1 MEHEKEIY
9 QQLRD
14 ARAAQR
20 AMQQKV
26 DGYIG
31 GPNLTAD
38 GSPRP
43 SLRER
48 PQRDDARAARAS
60 LRGPDMSRTPSNEPS
75 GDAYI
80 TGHASRYRR
89 TFAKDWGHDDD
100 LNAREEKG
108 AVITRRTRLSIP
120 VTRSRRAA
128 TPEGVTSFHFNHV
141 NITRTAAE
149 TTSSS
154 GVKNRP
160 GSARAHARYLERETA
175 LATDA
180 EGVVDRI
187 ENEFG
192 SGMGTASKIEANEIE
207 KVSGRAESG
216 SIYIERE
223 EALAVDTNGV
233 AVLYSNIDPDAGERR
248 KFWNLVEAYENEPGI
263 DAMRVRMADDLAL
276 WERVIADAECPKVVR
291 ESLTKVNPNRDTRIK
306 TADNDLLRRLL
317 KRHGW
322 TPPPRKKNHENQEDY
337 DARLARE
344 YDKRGITF
352 EDARGGRIQFR
363 IIGELPHETDHEGR
377 VRILR
382 GMAEEFEKRAVPY
395 MAVMHAPDHTN
406 NATNWH
412 FHLIY
417 HDRPARRFTGKAEDH
432 LPPLNGNATPYKK
445 RQWEIAAGGLH
456 QAETQAQIGKWDFDV
471 EVSYKQR
478 CRRTV
483 KSRPYAQNKNREVTR
498 KTFVPMLRQRLADLT
513 NEELARV
520 GETRRLDPRKYSEI
534 GIDRAT
540 DEHVGTKLSQREQ
553 WGIPTEVGSR
563 NEERQWDYIIASL
576 EQEKALQEEA
586 LLEDVAAMRRLLSAS
601 TREVSEAE
609 DLTQDIARYEAA
621 RRAAIEHQNVARHMK
636 ELHARAASR
645 ASKLE
650 ETCEKHIAAI
660 EKKKSDKHERKL
672 ETYRVKLAEARDHL
686 AGLERMMSTEIAQ
699 IETSNEIA
707 TGLVEEAEKQRRQF
721 YARIEAARFIGD
733 DRGAESQDSQKLK
746 NEPPARLITEDDL
759 DLFIDTVMHE
769 NIRLVRREHATVLK
783 KQDARFHWMFA
794 APNHGVMERRL
805 DAIRQKQ
812 AKAIEDL
819 CRAIGFDPRIV
830 RRERGH
836 LDQEVLRLRL
846 DDKRLQAAFR
856 HFGDEPRI
864 VASVQGAL
872 DLTQSEQPSPDPES
886 VAPNATQTKTWIDGK
901 PLVRSLG
908 KRSALSGFS
917 EGETGSRNTTEAA
930 SSGPAPT
937 PEPFDPEQERARI
950 AAGKIGS
957 PAPQRELRSGL
968 HECLDRWL
976 EAYLREDNKQR
987 LAQAS
992 AILEIPV
999 ARLKLKKLAGMEAD
1013 ALRDDIER
1021 ARTLPLQREERVQQQ
1036 QSMQEISLGLESSG
1050 QNVRPGN

>member
-1 MEHEKEIY
+1 MEHEKKIY

-31 GPNLTAD
+31 APNLTAD

-43 SLRER
+43 SLQER

-100 LNAREEKG
+100 LDAREEKG

-141 NITRTAAE
+141 NITKTATE

-187 ENEFG
+187 ENEFD
-192 SGMGTASKIEANEIE
+192 SGMETASKIEANEIE
-207 KVSGRAESG
+207 KLSGRAESG

-223 EALAVDTNGV
+223 EALAVNTNGV

-263 DAMRVRMADDLAL
+263 DAMRVRMAEQLPM
-276 WERVIADAECPKVVR
+276 WKRVIADPECPQVIR
-291 ESLTKVNPNRDTRIK
+291 ESLAKVNPDRDTRIE
-306 TADNDLLRRLL
+306 TEDNELLRHLL

-322 TPPPRKKNHENQEDY
+322 TPPPRKKKHENQEDY
-337 DARLARE
+337 DVRLVRE
-344 YDKRGITF
+344 YDKQGITF

-382 GMAEEFEKRAVPY
+382 GMAEEFEKRGVPY

-406 NATNWH
+406 SATNWH

-417 HDRPARRFTGKAEDH
+417 HDRPARRFTGQAEDH
-432 LPPLNGNATPYKK
+432 LPTLDARATPYKK
-445 RQWEIAAGGLH
+445 RQWEIAAEGL
-456 QAETQAQIGKWDFDV
+456 QQTATQAQIGKWDFDV

-520 GETRRLDPRKYSEI
+520 GEKRRLDPRRYSEI

-553 WGIPTEVGSR
+553 WGIPTEVGCR

-576 EQEKALQEEA
+576 EQEKAQQEGV
-586 LLEDVAAMRRLLSAS
+586 LLEDLAAMRRLLTAS
-601 TREVSEAE
+601 TPDVTETE
-609 DLTQDIARYEAA
+609 DLTQNIARYEAA
-621 RRAAIEHQNVARHMK
+621 RRAAIEHQNVALHMK

-660 EKKKSDKHERKL
+660 KKKNSDKQERKL

-686 AGLERMMSTEIAQ
+686 AGLEQVMSAEIAQ

-707 TGLVEEAEKQRRQF
+707 ASLVEEAEKQRRQF
-721 YARIEAARFIGD
+721 YARIEAARSKGD
-733 DRGAESQDSQKLK
+733 DRGAEGHTSQRVGT
-746 NEPPARLITEDDL
+746 EPPVRSITEADL

-783 KQDARFHWMFA
+783 KLDARFDWMFA
-794 APNHGVMERRL
+794 APNHGIMERRL

-812 AKAIEDL
+812 TKAIEDL
-819 CRAIGFDPRIV
+819 CKAIEIDPQVI

-846 DDKRLQAAFR
+846 NDKRLQAAFR
-856 HFGDEPRI
+856 NFGYEPRI
-864 VASVQGAL
+864 VATVQRAL
-872 DLTQSEQPSPDPES
+872 DLTQSEQPSPDPAS
-886 VAPNATQTKTWIDGK
+886 VALATTQPQTWIDGK

-908 KRSALSGFS
+908 KSSALSGFS
-917 EGETGSRNTTEAA
+917 EGETGSRNSTEAA
-930 SSGPAPT
+930 SSGPAHT
-937 PEPFDPEQERARI
+937 PELFDPAQERARI

-957 PAPQRELRSGL
+957 PAPQREMRAGL
-968 HECLDRWL
+968 HEGLDRWL
-976 EAYLREDNKQR
+976 EAYLREDDKQR
-987 LAQAS
+987 LAEAS
-992 AILEIPV
+992 TILEIPV
-999 ARLKLKKLAGMEAD
+999 ARMKLKKLAGMEAD
-1013 ALRDDIER
+1013 ALRGDIER
-1021 ARTLPLQREERVQQQ
+1021 ARTIQLERDKRVQQQ
-1036 QSMQEISLGLESSG
+1036 QRMQEISLGLHT
-1050 QNVRPGN
+1050 NRPG